1 MNNKRREICSSV
13 IVLMILLLY
22 PSSILASS
30 GNSDLKASIET
41 PVVNDESKGIP
52 ISTSLYNE
60 SNFEYFNDVT
70 WIQREGVWSLSIS
83 PKSFVRRSFSID
95 ILMKSWDELKK
106 KFSNDI
112 QWSQYKENED
122 VLFEQY
128 KCHFFKAKLK
138 EYWNIEPYRESID
151 GLCN

>member
-1 MNNKRREICSSV
+1 MNNKRREVCSAV
-13 IVLMILLLY
+13 IILMILLLY
-22 PSSILASS
+22 PSSTLASS
-30 GNSDLKASIET
+30 GNSELEVSIET
-41 PVVNDESKGIP
+41 SVVNNKSNGIP
-52 ISTSLYNE
+52 ISTLLYNE
-60 SNFEYFNDVT
+60 SNFDYFNNVT

-83 PKSFVRRSFSID
+83 PKSFVRQSFSID
-95 ILMKSWDELKK
+95 ILMKSWNELKK
-106 KFSNDI
+106 NFSNDI
-112 QWSQYKENED
+112 QWLQYKENEN